1 MPTIASGFRLANG
14 VKIPCIGLGTW
25 QVPDDEKLIEHI
37 HDAISIG
44 YRHIDTA
51 FIYGN
56 EAGVGK
62 AVRTCGVPREKIF
75 VTSKLWNADRGYD
88 AAMRAFDAAL
98 QKMDLSYLDLFLI
111 HWPAAKG
118 EPMTWQSINSGTWR
132 ALEDLYEQGVV
143 RAIGV
148 SNFLSHHLVPLLAR
162 ARIAPMVN
170 QILLRAQQHS
180 SSSVVSDRTRR
191 LGAQSASDRNR
202 AKAQCFDRSG
212 LFALV
217 PAARSRRR
225 REVAFA
231 RTTPTQCRSLQLQPF
246 RRGNAAARQ
255 HAADGI
261 LGAGSRSRNVLTL
274 QKSLTKRDANR

>member
-1 MPTIASGFRLANG
+1 MPTIASGFRLANN

-37 HDAISIG
+37 HDAINIG

-56 EAGVGK
+56 EAGVGE
-62 AVRTCGVPREKIF
+62 AIRTCGVPREQIF
-75 VTSKLWNADRGYD
+75 VTTKLWNADRGYD
-88 AAMRAFDAAL
+88 AAMRAFDNAL
-98 QKMDLSYLDLFLI
+98 QKMDLSYLDMFLI

-170 QILLRAQQHS
+170 QIEFHPGYRQASERA
-180 SSSVVSDRTRR
+180 VSDIVYI
-191 LGAQSASDRNR
+191 GY
-202 AKAQCFDRSG
+202 
-212 LFALV
+212 
-217 PAARSRRR
+217 
-225 REVAFA
+225 
-231 RTTPTQCRSLQLQPF
+231 
-246 RRGNAAARQ
+246 
-255 HAADGI
+255 
-261 LGAGSRSRNVLTL
+261 
-274 QKSLTKRDANR
+274 

>member
-1 MPTIASGFRLANG
+1 MPTIASGFRLANN

-37 HDAISIG
+37 HDAINIG

-56 EAGVGK
+56 EAGVGE
-62 AVRTCGVPREKIF
+62 AIRTCGVPREQIF
-75 VTSKLWNADRGYD
+75 VTTKLWNADRGYD
-88 AAMRAFDAAL
+88 AAMRAFDNAL
-98 QKMDLSYLDLFLI
+98 QKMDLSYLDMFLI

-170 QILLRAQQHS
+170 QIEFHPGYRQASTFDFCASRNIQVVAWSPLARGALVRNPVILEIAQNHGVSTGQVCLRWCLQHGAAAVVKSLSPERRRMNADLLSFSLTAEEM
-180 SSSVVSDRTRR
+180 DRLDNMPQT
-191 LGAQSASDRNR
+191 G
-202 AKAQCFDRSG
+202 FSG
-212 LFALV
+212 LDPDHVTF
-217 PAARSRRR
+217 
-225 REVAFA
+225 
-231 RTTPTQCRSLQLQPF
+231 
-246 RRGNAAARQ
+246 
-255 HAADGI
+255 
-261 LGAGSRSRNVLTL
+261 
-274 QKSLTKRDANR
+274 